1 MRWVMSGG
9 TFVRK
14 RRRSDVMSSSLS
26 TSTTCP
32 MAAKAGT
39 TTCSR
44 DIQQKSAILRRGAH
58 NLNLKSV
65 NARRHAYSRQCGLT
79 INRTGKQGQSVVVCV
94 NVKPPAWEGQWQCS
108 LLLLLF
114 MRLRFLL
121 YNYLPIKYA
130 PHLHNVEP
138 GTLEL
143 VLRSSVAA
151 ATPSPDFLDRAGVSV
166 FARQKGCTR
175 KLFLG
180 LLACSGDASTHYGYV
195 I

>member
-9 TFVRK
+9 TFVGK

-65 NARRHAYSRQCGLT
+65 NARGHAYSRQCGLT

-94 NVKPPAWEGQWQCS
+94 KPPAWEGQCS
-108 LLLLLF
+108 LTLIFL
-114 MRLRFLL
+114 RLRFLL
-121 YNYLPIKYA
+121 YNYLPALKNSLDKSFPFTRPCDKYSGRA
-130 PHLHNVEP
+130 DD
-138 GTLEL
+138 GAD
-143 VLRSSVAA
+143 RRGSV
-151 ATPSPDFLDRAGVSV
+151 RAGRTVS
-166 FARQKGCTR
+166 RDIYM
-175 KLFLG
+175 LM
-180 LLACSGDASTHYGYV
+180 
-195 I
+195 